1 MLGENVFG
9 QVYLVRR
16 KKDGKTFAMKKIK
29 LTSLKTKEKENAL
42 N

>member
-1 MLGENVFG
+1 MLGEGVYG

-16 KKDGKTFAMKKIK
+16 KKDGKTFVMKKVK
-29 LTSLKTKEKENAL
+29 LASLKTKEKENAL

>member
-1 MLGENVFG
+1 MLGEGVYG

-16 KKDGKTFAMKKIK
+16 KKDDKTYAMKKVK
-29 LTSLKTKEKENAL
+29 LASLKTKEKENAL